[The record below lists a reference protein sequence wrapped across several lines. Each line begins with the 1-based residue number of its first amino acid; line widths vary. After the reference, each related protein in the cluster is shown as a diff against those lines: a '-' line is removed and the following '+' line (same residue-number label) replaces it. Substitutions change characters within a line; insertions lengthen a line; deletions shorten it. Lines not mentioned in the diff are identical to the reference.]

1 MFLEPISFALAAT
14 ITTSLSFIA
23 YSFAMA
29 FFPKFFV
36 RMHASMIHLVHFQKY
51 LNDIKVTLESFI
63 WGLVQVI
70 FHTFITAWF
79 FAVIYNT
86 LLAR

>member
-1 MFLEPISFALAAT
+1 MFLQPLSFALAAT
-14 ITTSLSFIA
+14 ATTSLSFVA

-36 RMHASMIHLVHFQKY
+36 RMHASMIHLIHYQKY

-63 WGLVQVI
+63 WGLAQVV
-70 FHTFITAWF
+70 FHTFISAWI
-79 FAVIYNT
+79 FATIYNM
-86 LLAR
+86 LLTR